1 MRFAASIP
9 FGRASLV
16 CALLLAIAGCKRA
29 SEAEMRTM
37 LAEWVP
43 LGDTVAFEATRGCA
57 AGLFDVVDGRIASR
71 MRVAT
76 SVQEA
81 AMVLRGNAAVAIDD
95 TSLTPD
101 AAMLELMQADRSA
114 GMTMRMAGLEGRVCM
129 DSDVQGAFA
138 AALVNP
144 RAVLLVGH
152 DRRILALMDVDAGLL
167 IAAMGAK

>member
-1 MRFAASIP
+1 MRFAVSFP
-9 FGRASLV
+9 LSRAALA
-16 CALLLAIAGCKRA
+16 CALLLAFAGCKRA

-43 LGDTVAFEATRGCA
+43 LGDTLAFEATRGCA
-57 AGLFDVVDGRIASR
+57 AGLFDLIDGRIASR

-76 SVQEA
+76 SVPEA
-81 AMVLRGNAAVAIDD
+81 AIILRGKDAVAIDD

-101 AAMLELMQADRSA
+101 AAMLELLQADRSA
-114 GMTMRMAGLEGRVCM
+114 GMTMRMAGLEGRECM
-129 DSDVQGAFA
+129 DGEVEGAFA

-167 IAAMGAK
+167 IAAMGTK